1 MKHFKFLSF
10 FFFKSFAAFLTFAY
24 IFLSTKILSPTEY
37 GVFALLI
44 TLIVLGSSL
53 FSLGIPAFFFEI
65 ISSNKRIKKIHE
77 IMKYLSVIIL
87 LVSLIVCL
95 IFFLFSVSLSQLL
108 FKSIEYNLLLKI
120 FGVFIIFGIIN
131 RIFSSYYVAKGNY
144 IISTIGDNYL
154 FPILIIFLLT
164 FYSFSENL
172 IFINYLEYIIY
183 ILPIITIFFL
193 FFINLNFSF
202 ILIRTKI
209 NKYFEYLKPCIELS
223 SITISGIILLSSD
236 IIILGILSEPA
247 IVSNYHIAT
256 KFASLVAL
264 ILATSSSLYFGKII
278 KMYKEKNFQILKN
291 TFLKANFYS
300 ALLSFFLIFFILL
313 SYDIIVSLFF
323 FDINSKMLFFLIL
336 ILCIGQ
342 FINVIFGFQGSM
354 VVMLPELRRKIS
366 LAFLLTVKLNILLSI
381 VGFIFFG
388 SIGIA
393 LATMLSILL
402 REIFISYFFKKH
414 YGFHPLFFFKN
425 INYLK

>member
-10 FFFKSFAAFLTFAY
+10 FFFKGFAAFLTFAY

-53 FSLGIPAFFFEI
+53 FSFGIPAFFFEI
-65 ISSNKRIKKIHE
+65 ISSNKLIKKINE
-77 IMKYLSVIIL
+77 IMKYLSIIIL
-87 LVSLIVCL
+87 FISLIVCL
-95 IFFLFSVSLSQLL
+95 IFFLFSVSISQIL
-108 FKSIEYNLLLKI
+108 FKNVEYSLIVKI
-120 FGVFIIFGIIN
+120 FGVFIVFGIVN
-131 RIFSSYYVAKGNY
+131 RIFSSYYIAKGNY

-164 FYSFSENL
+164 FYSLSENL
-172 IFINYLEYIIY
+172 IFTNYLEYIIY
-183 ILPIITIFFL
+183 ILPLITIFFL

-202 ILIRTKI
+202 ILIETKLK
-209 NKYFEYLKPCIELS
+209 KYFEYLKPCIELS

-247 IVSNYHIAT
+247 IVSNYHIAS

-264 ILATSSSLYFGKII
+264 ILAASSSLYYGKII
-278 KMYKEKNFQILKN
+278 KMYKEKNFITLKKN
-291 TFLKANFYS
+291 FLKANFYS
-300 ALLSFFLIFFILL
+300 AILAFFLILLILL
-313 SYDIIVSLFF
+313 SYDIIVSFFF
-323 FDINSKMLFFLIL
+323 FDINSKTLFFLIL
-336 ILCIGQ
+336 TLCLGQ

-354 VVMLPELRRKIS
+354 VVMLPKLRRKIS
-366 LAFLLTVKLNILLSI
+366 LAFIITVILNIVLSV
-381 VGFIFFG
+381 VGFVIFG

-393 LATMLSILL
+393 LATMLSILF
-402 REIFISYFFKKH
+402 RETFISFFFKKH